1 VVTGTGTGVGKT
13 VVTAAVAAL
22 HPGRVAVL
30 KPAQTGV
37 APEEPGDLAEVV
49 RLAAP
54 ATVCELARYPDPL
67 APATA
72 ARRAGRPALDPAAA
86 ARAARLLAAEH
97 DLVLVEGAGGL
108 LVPFTMGQG
117 TDAGGTLAD
126 VAAALDA
133 PVLVVAA
140 AGLGTL
146 NATALTVEA
155 LSTRGLRCAGVV
167 IGAWPARPD
176 VAACENLLDLPA
188 VTGAPLVGA
197 LAAGAGALG
206 RAEFA
211 RVARH
216 GLGPTLGGRWQ
227 TPGP

>member
-1 VVTGTGTGVGKT
+1 MVTGTGTGVGKT
-13 VVTAAVAAL
+13 VVTAAIAAVAA
-22 HPGRVAVL
+22 GRVAVL

-37 APEEPGDLAEVV
+37 ASGEPGDLADVV

-72 ARRAGRPALDPAAA
+72 ARRACRPALDPAAA
-86 ARAARLLAAEH
+86 AQAARLLAAEH

-108 LVPFTMGQG
+108 LVRFT
-117 TDAGGTLAD
+117 DSGGTLAD
-126 VAAALDA
+126 VAAELDA
-133 PVLVVAA
+133 SVLVVAA

-155 LSTRGLRCAGVV
+155 LHTRGLTCEGVV

-176 VAACENLLDLPA
+176 LSACENLRDLPT
-188 VTGAPLVGA
+188 VTGVPLLGA
-197 LAAGAGALG
+197 LPAGAGELG

-216 GLGPTLGGRWQ
+216 GLGSALGGRWQ